1 MKSWKEICTLSLVH
15 FMAFP
20 EMQSGEGD
28 FVSTI
33 HQLGDLNFFGA
44 LEMGTINNPKARA
57 AVLQIAR
64 QRNFKLA
71 VGAQPLILGENLNLN
86 ASDLQTRLV
95 ARTKI
100 KEGID
105 QAAEIGAGSFVILS
119 GKDPGDDQ
127 RQQAYEFLEESILA
141 LADHARQY
149 AIRIMLEVFDRA
161 VDKKALVGPSV
172 EAAPL
177 ARKIRLSYPEFGLL
191 YDMGHMP
198 LLNETPAQALALLQG
213 LLAEVHLGNCVLTP
227 GANAFG
233 DKHPRFGFDGGV
245 NSTPELVSFLE
256 ALLATGY
263 LKENQASEDL
273 PWVGFEIRPHG
284 SETTALILENIME
297 TWNNAW
303 EQVESRPQKY

>member
-1 MKSWKEICTLSLVH
+1 MNLWKEICTLSLVH
-15 FMAFP
+15 FMAYP

-33 HQLGDLNFFGA
+33 HQVADLNFFGA
-44 LEMGTINNPKARA
+44 LEMGMINSPKERA
-57 AVLQIAR
+57 AVLQAAR
-64 QRNFKLA
+64 ERNLKLA
-71 VGAQPLILGENLNLN
+71 VGAQPLILGETLNLN
-86 ASDLQTRLV
+86 AADLQTRLH
-95 ARTKI
+95 AINRI
-100 KEGID
+100 KQGID
-105 QAAEIGAGSFVILS
+105 QASEIGAESYVILS

-141 LADHARQY
+141 LAEHARQY
-149 AIRIMLEVFDRA
+149 AIRIVLEVFDRA
-161 VDKKALVGPSV
+161 VDKKALVGPSI

-213 LLAEVHLGNCVLTP
+213 LLTEVHLGNCVLIP

-233 DKHPRFGFDGGV
+233 DKHPRFGFEGGV
-245 NSTPELVSFLE
+245 NNTPELVAFLE

-263 LKENQASEDL
+263 LKQDQILKAL

-297 TWNNAW
+297 TWKNAW
-303 EQVESRPQKY
+303 EQVEPRPQKY

>member
-15 FMAFP
+15 FMAYP

-44 LEMGTINNPKARA
+44 LEMGPINGPKKRA
-57 AVLQIAR
+57 AVLQAASE
-64 QRNFKLA
+64 RNFKLA
-71 VGAQPLILGENLNLN
+71 VGAQPLILGQNLNLN
-86 ASDLQTRLV
+86 ALDRQTRLV
-95 ARTKI
+95 ARDKI

-105 QAAEIGAGSFVILS
+105 QAAEIGAESFVILS
-119 GKDPGDDQ
+119 GKDPGDAQ
-127 RQQAYEFLEESILA
+127 RQQAYEVLEESILA
-141 LADHARQY
+141 LAEHARQY
-149 AIRIMLEVFDRA
+149 AMRIVLEIFDRA

-177 ARKIRLSYPEFGLL
+177 ARKIRQSYPEFGLL

-198 LLNETPAQALALLQG
+198 LLCETPAQALTLLQG
-213 LLAEVHLGNCVLTP
+213 LLAEVHLGNCVLRP
-227 GANAFG
+227 GANAYG

-245 NSTPELVSFLE
+245 NSTPELVRFLE
-256 ALLATGY
+256 ALQATAY
-263 LKENQASEDL
+263 LSGNQTSEAL
-273 PWVGFEIRPHG
+273 PWVGFEMRPHG
-284 SETTALILENIME
+284 TETTAVILENIME

-303 EQVESRPQKY
+303 KQLESRPQNN

>member
-1 MKSWKEICTLSLVH
+1 
-15 FMAFP
+15 MAYP

-33 HQLGDLNFFGA
+33 HQLADLNFFSA
-44 LEMGTINNPKARA
+44 LEMGTIISSKERA
-57 AVLQIAR
+57 AVLQAAR
-64 QRNFKLA
+64 ERNLKIA
-71 VGAQPLILGENLNLN
+71 VGAQPLILGQNLNLN
-86 ASDLQTRLV
+86 ASDLQTRLD
-95 ARTKI
+95 ARIKI

-105 QAAEIGAGSFVILS
+105 QAAEIGAESFVILS
-119 GKDPGDDQ
+119 GKDPGEAQ
-127 RQQAYEFLEESILA
+127 RQQAYEFLEESIQGLA
-141 LADHARQY
+141 EHACQY
-149 AIRIMLEVFDRA
+149 AIRIVLEIFDRS

-198 LLNETPAQALALLQG
+198 LLDERPAQALALLQG
-213 LLAEVHLGNCVLTP
+213 LLAEVHLGNCVLRP
-227 GANAFG
+227 GATAFG

-256 ALLATGY
+256 ALLATDY
-263 LKENQASEDL
+263 LKESQTSEDL

-284 SETTALILENIME
+284 TETTAFILENIME
-297 TWNNAW
+297 TWKNAW
-303 EQVESRPQKY
+303 EQVESRSQKY